1 MSDNCNCI
9 EHFSCGFEA
18 GKKYQEPEIRLTERQ
33 LADRSEGLES
43 FRFEGHYDL
52 IIYCP
57 PFTPTVKE
65 PSRWGRYSTHMW
77 ILDVLEFRCGATIE
91 SVNIHFDVE
100 GLESERCI
108 IGLREC

>member
-18 GKKYQEPEIRLTERQ
+18 GKKYEEPEIQLTERQ
-33 LADRSEGLES
+33 LADRVDGIEN
-43 FRFEGHYDL
+43 FRFEGHYAL
-52 IIYCP
+52 TIYSP
-57 PFTPTVKE
+57 QKHWGEFSTFAWIVNVLTVE
-65 PSRWGRYSTHMW
+65 
-77 ILDVLEFRCGATIE
+77 CGAKIE
-91 SVNIHFDVE
+91 SVKIHLNVE